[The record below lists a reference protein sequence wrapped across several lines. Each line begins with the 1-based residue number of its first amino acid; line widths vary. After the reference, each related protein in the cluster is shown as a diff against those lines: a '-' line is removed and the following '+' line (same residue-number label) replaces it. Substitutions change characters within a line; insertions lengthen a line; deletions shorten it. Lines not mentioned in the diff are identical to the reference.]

1 MQTREEFET
10 TYGPVSDAVFTL
22 FLQMQA
28 HSAALQE
35 QIIALTALVK
45 ALQDRLNQDSHNS
58 NKPPSSDGFKKKPV
72 TLRAKSGRKSGGQKG
87 HPGRSLAFCDTP
99 KHTLVHTPSS
109 CSHCGTDLEAVSAL
123 LKEKRQVF
131 DIPPIQLECSEHQAH
146 AKSCP
151 HCGEITVA
159 PFPEGVE
166 NTVQYGPRLTA
177 TLLYW
182 TSYQMVPTGRTREMA
197 ADLFGASLSEATLY
211 TILNRA
217 SDTLAP
223 VETEIKQA
231 LSRKSVTHHDETGA
245 RVAGSLHWVHVVC
258 TALLTLYFRHKSRG
272 KKAMEAMGV
281 LGKRLGTAMHD
292 GWKPYFRYGGKHA
305 LCNAHHLRELLAL
318 FEQEGQQWAKDM
330 IGVLMDAK
338 AAVEK
343 AVQSGRA
350 WVHPLLLCRLEK
362 RYKEALAAGYRANP
376 LAEATPS
383 RGPTKRSTGG
393 NLVRR
398 LDIYQQETLAFLYDF
413 DVPFDN
419 NQAERDVRMIKVK
432 LKVSGCFRTDEGA
445 DAFCRIRGYLSTM
458 RKQGHNVMAVLRSVC
473 DGVPTRPDLDT
484 P

>member
-223 VETEIKQA
+223 VE
-231 LSRKSVTHHDETGA
+231 
-245 RVAGSLHWVHVVC
+245 
-258 TALLTLYFRHKSRG
+258 
-272 KKAMEAMGV
+272 
-281 LGKRLGTAMHD
+281 
-292 GWKPYFRYGGKHA
+292 P
-305 LCNAHHLRELLAL
+305 
-318 FEQEGQQWAKDM
+318 
-330 IGVLMDAK
+330 
-338 AAVEK
+338 
-343 AVQSGRA
+343 
-350 WVHPLLLCRLEK
+350 
-362 RYKEALAAGYRANP
+362 
-376 LAEATPS
+376 
-383 RGPTKRSTGG
+383 
-393 NLVRR
+393 
-398 LDIYQQETLAFLYDF
+398 
-413 DVPFDN
+413 
-419 NQAERDVRMIKVK
+419 
-432 LKVSGCFRTDEGA
+432 
-445 DAFCRIRGYLSTM
+445 
-458 RKQGHNVMAVLRSVC
+458 
-473 DGVPTRPDLDT
+473 
-484 P
+484 